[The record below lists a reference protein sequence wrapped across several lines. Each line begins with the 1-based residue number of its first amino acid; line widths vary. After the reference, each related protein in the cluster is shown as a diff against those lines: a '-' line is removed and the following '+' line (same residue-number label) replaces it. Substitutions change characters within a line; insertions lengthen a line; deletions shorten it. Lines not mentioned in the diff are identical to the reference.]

1 MTQNLHVCAICC
13 RPEVDNDV
21 ISGVA
26 VDNVGMDVPIK
37 FCDSR
42 SNGFLDIRG
51 VEQTNERTNEYKT
64 AYSNSA
70 KCGSPKKP

>member
-1 MTQNLHVCAICC
+1 MCNSFFRYNF

-26 VDNVGMDVPIK
+26 IGYVSADVVVK

-42 SNGFLDIRG
+42 SSGSRDTRG
-51 VEQTNERTNEYKT
+51 ADVVSNERT
-64 AYSNSA
+64 
-70 KCGSPKKP
+70 